1 MAASSTGKQQ
11 QPAKAGGGGSARKYS
26 QRYPRG
32 VSVDFRTLSS
42 ATQVSYCGTFG
53 IPVSAEAPQAE
64 LGGAIAQHFEGINVS
79 EEEASECRSH
89 HRLTALAQRS

>member
-1 MAASSTGKQQ
+1 MAASSTGKQQQ

-32 VSVDFRTLSS
+32 VSTDFRTLST
-42 ATQVSYCGTFG
+42 ATQLSYCGTFG

-64 LGGAIAQHFEGINVS
+64 LGGAIAQHFEGIAVS
-79 EEEASECRSH
+79 EEEASECRSMD
-89 HRLTALAQRS
+89 